1 MSPSRSSSRV
11 IVKKEID
18 ISMNTYKTCKEV
30 VQKLCSQG
38 WTLGL
43 AESCTGGLI
52 SSQLTQVAGVSQ
64 VYNGGVVSYSNFA
77 KMTILG
83 VPSEDLES
91 YGAVSK
97 EVALKMAQG
106 IKKILKSDVGLSVT
120 GLAGPTG
127 GTKKKPI
134 GLVFIAV
141 VGPNF
146 EKLERHVF
154 TSFNGEP
161 LNRQDIQLKTSQKAW
176 ELLKPFL

>member
-1 MSPSRSSSRV
+1 MAQGFHRR
-11 IVKKEID
+11 
-18 ISMNTYKTCKEV
+18 
-30 VQKLCSQG
+30 G
-38 WTLGL
+38 WTLGF

-64 VYNGGVVSYSNFA
+64 IYKGGVVSYANSA
-77 KMTILG
+77 KVSILG
-83 VPSEDLES
+83 VPCKDIDT

-106 IKKILKSDVGLSVT
+106 IAKILKTDVGLSVT

-127 GTKKKPI
+127 GTKKEPV
-134 GLVFIAV
+134 GLIFIAV

-154 TSFNGEP
+154 TGSNGES
-161 LNRQDIQLKTSQKAW
+161 LSRQDIQLRTSQKAW
-176 ELLKPFL
+176 ELLKSLL